1 MKRFIKSLVTAS
13 LVSISLTAASASA
26 AEQQPLWQ
34 LDGLNQPESVLAGPN
49 GKVLYISNI
58 NGQPAEKNKKGYI
71 SRVTADGNIIDKH
84 WIDGLDAPKGMVIS
98 QDHLYVADMQT
109 LHVISLNDGK
119 IVKRYQ
125 VNEAKMLNDVTVGD
139 NGEIYISDLLGGGIY
154 RLSSGRLDA
163 WFSHEKL
170 PHPNGVLWSQ
180 GALYVAN
187 WGEGMNADFST
198 QVPGTLYRLDVE
210 KKELKAVPTGY
221 ELGNLDGIVAN
232 GNQLYVSDW
241 ITGELYQLTNKER
254 RKVLQ
259 LQAGLADIGGSANGV
274 VYAPMMMD
282 NRVVAWQMP

>member
-1 MKRFIKSLVTAS
+1 MKRFINSLVTAS
-13 LVSISLTAASASA
+13 VISISLTAASVNA

-71 SRVTADGNIIDKH
+71 SRATADGKIIDKH
-84 WIDGLDAPKGMVIS
+84 WIDGLDAPKGMAIS
-98 QDHLYVADMQT
+98 QGNLYVADMQT
-109 LHVISLNDGK
+109 VHVISLKDGR

-125 VNEAKMLNDVTVGD
+125 ANQAKMLNDVTVGD

-154 RLSSGRLDA
+154 RLSGGRLDA

-170 PHPNGVLWSQ
+170 PHPNGVLWTQ

-187 WGEGMNADFST
+187 WGEGMNPDFST
-198 QVPGTLYRLDVE
+198 QVPGTLYRLDIE
-210 KKELKAVPTGY
+210 KKELKPVPTGY

-232 GNQLYVSDW
+232 GNNLYVSDW
-241 ITGELYQLTNKER
+241 VTGEVYELTEKER

-259 LQAGLADIGGSANGV
+259 VKAGLADIGGSANGI